1 MVRLLINF
9 TYFDSDLKVWIISMS
24 NEATK
29 AQIRS
34 WLENAV
40 RRAKNPDPRE
50 KMLRD
55 RQKKRDKVLKNFG
68 L

>member
-1 MVRLLINF
+1 
-9 TYFDSDLKVWIISMS
+9 MS

-34 WLENAV
+34 WIEDAV
-40 RRAKNPDPRE
+40 RRARNPNPGE
-50 KMLRD
+50 KMLRE
-55 RQKKRDKVLKNFG
+55 RQKKRDKVLKNYG